1 MIKRIHFIGIGGIG
15 VSSLTQYYLAQKA
28 IVSGSDL
35 EKSEITDYLKK
46 KGAKIFIG
54 NKKEDIHQD
63 LDLVIYTPAVGK
75 DNPELKQAKRLKIKT
90 LSYPEALGLLTKK
103 HFTIAVSGAHGKS
116 TTTAMLA
123 KILIEAK
130 LDPTV
135 IIGTKLKEFGDTN
148 FRAGSKNILLIEADE
163 FQASFLNYWPKI
175 IIVTNIEAEHLDYY
189 KNLNNVLKAFK
200 KFVSHLGAKGILIA
214 NQDNENVL
222 KIAKGIKKTIFYSF
236 NQKKAAL
243 LKLKVPGSYNISNAL
258 AALYCARALKIP
270 DKVSFKALSEYRG
283 AWRRMET
290 HQAKLKGRNIT
301 VISDYGHHPTEI
313 AVTISAIKEKYHGK
327 GIWLIFQPHQYQR
340 TFYLFNDFVRALNG
354 LGIEKILLAPI
365 YGVAGRETQALIQK
379 ISSEKLASKIAMAT
393 AMTDFKTI
401 EKYILDKFDKDLLV
415 FMGAGDIYLLAQ
427 RFFKNR

>member
-1 MIKRIHFIGIGGIG
+1 
-15 VSSLTQYYLAQKA
+15 
-28 IVSGSDL
+28 
-35 EKSEITDYLKK
+35 
-46 KGAKIFIG
+46 
-54 NKKEDIHQD
+54 
-63 LDLVIYTPAVGK
+63 
-75 DNPELKQAKRLKIKT
+75 
-90 LSYPEALGLLTKK
+90 
-103 HFTIAVSGAHGKS
+103 
-116 TTTAMLA
+116 
-123 KILIEAK
+123 
-130 LDPTV
+130 
-135 IIGTKLKEFGDTN
+135 
-148 FRAGSKNILLIEADE
+148 
-163 FQASFLNYWPKI
+163 
-175 IIVTNIEAEHLDYY
+175 LDYY

-200 KFVSHLGAKGILIA
+200 KFVSHLGEKGILIA
-214 NQDNENVL
+214 NQDNEDVL
-222 KIAKGIKKTIFYSF
+222 KIAKGIKKTIFYSLK
-236 NQKKAAL
+236 QKEAAL

-270 DKVSFKALSEYRG
+270 DKISFKALSEYRG

-340 TFYLFNDFVRALNG
+340 TFYLFNDFVRVLNN
-354 LGIEKILLAPI
+354 LGMEKIILAPI